1 MSGPV
6 AIRAARAED
15 AGELLRFIRLLAVYE
30 KLEHTVVADEAT
42 LVRHMFGARPAA
54 EAALASVGGRN
65 VGFALFFSTFS
76 TFACAPGLYLEDLYV
91 EEAARGQGIGRK
103 LIAWGAKLALARGC
117 ARYQWS
123 VLDWNEPARGFYRSL
138 GAAEMKE
145 WIGVRIEGE
154 ALAKL
159 AASADGQ

>member
-1 MSGPV
+1 MSE
-6 AIRAARAED
+6 AITLRAARAED

-42 LVRHMFGARPAA
+42 IAKHMFGPRPAA
-54 EAALASVGGRN
+54 EAAFAAVDGRN

-91 EEAARGQGIGRK
+91 EEAMRGKGIGRK
-103 LIAWGAKLALARGC
+103 LIAWGAKLALSRGC

-138 GAAEMKE
+138 GASETPE
-145 WIGVRIEGE
+145 WVGVRVEGA
-154 ALAKL
+154 ALARL
-159 AASADGQ
+159 AAEA